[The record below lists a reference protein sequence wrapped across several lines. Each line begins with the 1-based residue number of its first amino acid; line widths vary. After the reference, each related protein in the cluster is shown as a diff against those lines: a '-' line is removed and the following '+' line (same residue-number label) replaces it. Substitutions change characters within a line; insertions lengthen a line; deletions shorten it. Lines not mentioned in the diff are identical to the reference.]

1 MEHDG
6 TNETHEAM
14 DLEELHEHEQELP
27 VLAGIAACLRWLE
40 ELVVLLSGPL
50 LMAGLG
56 LGLGALRSEGQLL
69 VSAPWLVYAW
79 ATSQTAGRDGR
90 VVAPAARFRVPRPHP
105 PA

>member
-14 DLEELHEHEQELP
+14 DLEELHEHEHELP

-40 ELVVLLSGPL
+40 ELVALLSGPL

-56 LGLGALRSEGQLL
+56 LRLVALLSHGQPLG
-69 VSAPWLVYAW
+69 SAPRLGYAW
-79 ATSQTAGRDGR
+79 ATSPPGAVSAQLVACRAR
-90 VVAPAARFRVPRPHP
+90 VSPWGCP
-105 PA
+105 